1 MDKKNKYWQLFLS
14 TFKLSA
20 CTFGGGFVIIPL
32 MRERFVKELR
42 WIEEEEMLDLTA
54 IAQSSPGSIAINAS
68 ILVGYHVAGIPGALI
83 TVVGAALPPLIIISI
98 ISAFY
103 QAFRSN
109 KYVSMAMA
117 GMLAGVAAVVFDV
130 VINMAWPILK
140 KKRWLPIAV
149 MLAAFFGDP
158 FLLGEYHFNYFGL
171 RCHRRTGYSVSAKA
185 GGRQMIYLELF
196 WSFFQIGLFSIG
208 GGYAAMPLI
217 QNQVVDIHP
226 WLTMTGFADIMAIA
240 EMTPGPI
247 AVNAATFVGIQVAGL
262 PGALIATIGCIFP
275 SCVIVMTL
283 AYVYYRFRGL
293 SVMQGILAGLRPAVI
308 AMIASAGISLLCM
321 ALYGQRTF
329 PADLG
334 SMDLI
339 ALAVFLVGFFILRKW
354 KPSPIKVMAGAAMA
368 GVVLYSIAA

>member
-1 MDKKNKYWQLFLS
+1 MHKKNKYWQLFLS

-32 MRERFVKELR
+32 MRERFVKELH

-68 ILVGYHVAGIPGALI
+68 ILVGYHVAGITGALI
-83 TVVGAALPPLIIISI
+83 TVVGAALPPLIIISV
-98 ISAFY
+98 ISVLY

-109 KYVSMAMA
+109 RYGHQHGATHPEKETPSAHRGHA
-117 GMLAGVAAVVFDV
+117 GGF
-130 VINMAWPILK
+130 
-140 KKRWLPIAV
+140 R
-149 MLAAFFGDP
+149 GDP
-158 FLLGEYHFNYFGL
+158 LF
-171 RCHRRTGYSVSAKA
+171 RREHHLDYSRLWRDRRAGYAVSAKE
-185 GGRQMIYLELF
+185 GGRGMIYLELF
-196 WSFFQIGLFSIG
+196 WSFFQVGLFSIG
-208 GGYAAMPLI
+208 GGYAAMSLI
-217 QNQVVDIHP
+217 QDQVVDIHP
-226 WLTMTGFADIMAIA
+226 WLTMTGFADIMDIA

-275 SCVIVMTL
+275 SCIIVMAL

-321 ALYGQRTF
+321 ALYGQRMF

-334 SMDLI
+334 SMDLT
-339 ALAVFLVGFFILRKW
+339 ALAIFLVDFVILRKW
-354 KPSPIKVMAGAAMA
+354 KPSPIKVMASAAVA
-368 GVVLYSIAA
+368 GIALYGIAI